1 MASVY
6 LDTSA
11 LLKLYIA
18 EEGTEQV
25 IEAAE
30 GAADGHM
37 VMLAFT
43 PLEARSAI
51 RRRERE
57 GDIASADADRAL
69 RKIEDDCSTL
79 FLTQPLSSPVMEEA
93 ARLIDRHPLR
103 AYDALQLAG
112 CLVVREGYA
121 GAGDVRLCRR
131 SSLRRGG
138 ERGLVN
144 AQPGRAVA
152 RRRRRLCPAP
162 SRLPERRTF
171 LLLTITIIVLNCSSG
186 TILDQEQVPCVY
198 PR

>member
-18 EEGTEQV
+18 EEGTDRV

-30 GAADGHM
+30 GTADGRIAIL
-37 VMLAFT
+37 VLT
-43 PLEARSAI
+43 PLEARSGI

-57 GDIASADADRAL
+57 GDISSANADQVL
-69 RKIEDDCSTL
+69 GKIEDDCSTL

-112 CLVVREGYA
+112 CLFVREA
-121 GAGDVRLCRR
+121 MPEPVTFVCADARLCEAA
-131 SSLRRGG
+131 SN
-138 ERGLVN
+138 EGLTTLN
-144 AQPGRAVA
+144 PI
-152 RRRRRLCPAP
+152 AP
-162 SRLPERRTF
+162 
-171 LLLTITIIVLNCSSG
+171 
-186 TILDQEQVPCVY
+186 
-198 PR
+198 

>member
-18 EEGTEQV
+18 ERGTERV

-30 GAADGHM
+30 GAADGRI
-37 VMLAFT
+37 VILVLT

-57 GDIASADADRAL
+57 GDIAAADVNRVL
-69 RKIEDDCSTL
+69 RQIEDDCSTL

-112 CLVVREGYA
+112 CLVVREGMGKPVTFVCA
-121 GAGDVRLCRR
+121 DARLC
-131 SSLRRGG
+131 
-138 ERGLVN
+138 EAATDEGLKTLN
-144 AQPGRAVA
+144 P
-152 RRRRRLCPAP
+152 LAP
-162 SRLPERRTF
+162 
-171 LLLTITIIVLNCSSG
+171 
-186 TILDQEQVPCVY
+186 
-198 PR
+198 

>member
-18 EEGTEQV
+18 EEGTDRV

-30 GAADGHM
+30 GVADGRIAIL
-37 VMLAFT
+37 VLT

-57 GDIASADADRAL
+57 GDISSADADLAL
-69 RKIEDDCSTL
+69 EKIEGDCSTL

-112 CLVVREGYA
+112 CLVVREA
-121 GAGDVRLCRR
+121 MPEPVTFVCADARLC
-131 SSLRRGG
+131 
-138 ERGLVN
+138 EAAANEGLTTLD
-144 AQPGRAVA
+144 PI
-152 RRRRRLCPAP
+152 AP
-162 SRLPERRTF
+162 
-171 LLLTITIIVLNCSSG
+171 
-186 TILDQEQVPCVY
+186 
-198 PR
+198 